1 MADPDQSSGKPMVTR
16 RNLLIGGG
24 AGIGLFVAWAVWP
37 RHYAANLTA
46 AKGEHVF
53 NAWLKIGEDG
63 HIAVAVPQAEH
74 GQGVWTTLPQI
85 VADELGAD
93 WRTIAVEPAPLN
105 PLYANPMAA
114 DELFAG
120 AFDRLP
126 QSLRDGH
133 VTSSAL
139 MLTAGSTS
147 IRQFEAGLRQ
157 AGAAARVLLQK
168 AAAKRWGA
176 DWQSCGTAAGFV
188 VRGKD
193 KLRFGELAAEAVG
206 GSVPDPLPLRG
217 GEAGRLTGQSLPR
230 LDSPAKVDGSVN
242 FAGDVRLPGMVF
254 ASVRS
259 GPTPAA
265 VLVGCDTA
273 AADKVRGVTEIV
285 QKERWV
291 AAIATDWWAANRGLE
306 AARPRFRIPGTPVST
321 TTIRGALDEALKG
334 PGVRVASVGDVGAA
348 FKGASIVTATYRA
361 DPALHAPVETR
372 AATAAWTD
380 GTVEVWAP
388 TLAPGLARAAVAA
401 ATGVSDG
408 SVVIHPMPIG
418 GGFGI
423 NLEHDAAVQAAVL
436 ARDLK
441 RPVQVMWSRA
451 EDIQQDRPRSPAVA
465 RMAGRLD
472 NQGRITGWLA
482 KIATPATGRE
492 LAQRLLADDHT
503 ASGALALAGG
513 GDGYAMA
520 GATPFYQIPSYA
532 IDHHEADIGLP
543 TGHWRSGAHSYTCFF
558 TECFIDE
565 LAHLSGTEAMS
576 FRIGMLGGDARLARC
591 LTTAAALGGWEGGV
605 PGSGQGLACHSF
617 RGSHIAVFAE
627 AHIDEDQSIGVD
639 RIVAVVDCG
648 RTINPDVVKQNIEG
662 GLVFGMAA
670 ALGGSTRYN
679 GGWAET
685 LGLGGLDLPRL
696 ADVPDITVELI
707 PSEADPGGVSELA
720 VPPVAPAI
728 ANALQSATGFR
739 IRSLPLKVGN
749 R

>member
-1 MADPDQSSGKPMVTR
+1 MADAAQPVSKPMLTR

-24 AGIGLFVAWAVWP
+24 AGVGLVVAWAVWP

-46 AKGEHVF
+46 AKGEHIF

-105 PLYANPMAA
+105 QLYANPMAA
-114 DELFAG
+114 SELFEG

-126 QSLRDGH
+126 QGLRDGH

-147 IRQFEAGLRQ
+147 IRQFEGDLRE
-157 AGAAARVLLQK
+157 AGAAARVLLQM
-168 AAAKRWGA
+168 AAAKRWGL
-176 DWQSCGTAAGFV
+176 DWRSCGTAGGFV
-188 VRGKD
+188 VHGKD
-193 KLRFGELAAEAVG
+193 KLRFGELAAEAAG
-206 GSVPDPLPLRG
+206 GSVPDPVPLRG
-217 GEAGRLTGQSLPR
+217 GETGRLTGQSLPR

-254 ASVRS
+254 AAVRAA
-259 GPTPAA
+259 PAPDA
-265 VLVGCDTA
+265 TLLDCDTKA
-273 AADKVRGVTEIV
+273 AEKIRGVVAIV
-285 QKERWV
+285 RKERWV
-291 AAIATDWWAANRGLE
+291 AAIASDWWAADRAI
-306 AARPRFRIPGTPVST
+306 AAVRPRFRIPGTPGST
-321 TTIRGALDEALKG
+321 TTIRRALDTALKG
-334 PGVRVASVGDVGAA
+334 PGVRMVSAGDVGAA
-348 FKGASIVTATYRA
+348 FKGVSVVTATYRA

-380 GTVEVWAP
+380 GSVEVWAP
-388 TLAPGLARAAVAA
+388 TLAPSLVRAAVAA
-401 ATGVSDG
+401 ATGVADG
-408 SVVIHPMPIG
+408 AVVIHPMPIG

-423 NLEHDAAVQAAVL
+423 NLEHDAAVQAAML

-451 EDIQQDRPRSPAVA
+451 EDIQQDRPRAPALA
-465 RMAGRLD
+465 RMAGRID
-472 NQGRITGWLA
+472 NQGRITGLLT
-482 KIATPATGRE
+482 KIAAPATGRE
-492 LAQRLLADDHT
+492 LAHRLLADDHT
-503 ASGALALAGG
+503 ALAALSLASGR
-513 GDGYAMA
+513 DGYAMA

-532 IDHHEADIGLP
+532 VDFHEADIDLP

-565 LAHLSGTEAMS
+565 LAHIAGTEAMS

-605 PGSGQGLACHSF
+605 TGSGQGLACHSF

-639 RIVAVVDCG
+639 RIVAVADCG

-670 ALGGSTRYN
+670 ALGGSTKYK
-679 GGWAET
+679 GGWAES

-739 IRSLPLKVGN
+739 IRSLPLKVGEA
-749 R
+749 

>member
-1 MADPDQSSGKPMVTR
+1 MASAPPPESKPLLTR

-24 AGIGLFVAWAVWP
+24 AGVGLVVAWAVWP

-46 AKGEHVF
+46 AKGEHIF
-53 NAWLKIGEDG
+53 NAWIKIGEDG
-63 HIAVAVPQAEH
+63 HITVAVPQAEH

-85 VADELGAD
+85 VADEVGAD

-114 DELFAG
+114 SELFEG

-147 IRQFEAGLRQ
+147 IRQFEGDLRQ

-168 AAAKRWGA
+168 AAARRWGV
-176 DWQSCGTAAGFV
+176 DWQACGTASGFV
-188 VRGKD
+188 VHGKD
-193 KLRFGELAAEAVG
+193 KLRFGELAADAAG
-206 GSVPDPLPLRG
+206 GGVPDPLPFRG
-217 GEAGRLTGQSLPR
+217 GDAGRLAGQSLPR

-242 FAGDVRLPGMVF
+242 FASDVRLSGMAF
-254 ASVRS
+254 AAIRAA
-259 GPTPAA
+259 PTPEA
-265 VLVGCDTA
+265 VFVDCDTA
-273 AADKVRGVTEIV
+273 AAEKIRGVLAIV
-285 QKERWV
+285 KKDRWV
-291 AAIATDWWAANRGLE
+291 AAIATDWWAANRAIE
-306 AARPRFRIPGTPVST
+306 AIHPRFRISGTVST
-321 TTIRGALDEALKG
+321 ATIHRALDDALKG
-334 PGVRVASVGDVGAA
+334 PGVRVASVGDIGAA
-348 FKGASIVTATYRA
+348 FKGARVVTATYRA
-361 DPALHAPVETR
+361 DPALHAAVETR

-380 GTVEVWAP
+380 GVVEVWAP

-401 ATGVSDG
+401 ATGVADSA
-408 SVVIHPMPIG
+408 VVIHPMPIG

-441 RPVQVMWSRA
+441 RPIQVMWSRA
-451 EDIQQDRPRSPAVA
+451 EDIQQDRPRAPAIA
-465 RMAGRLD
+465 RMAGRVD
-472 NQGRITGWLA
+472 SQGRITGLLT
-482 KIATPATGRE
+482 KIAAPATGRE
-492 LAQRLLADDHT
+492 LARRLLARDRT
-503 ASGALALAGG
+503 ASAALTMAGG

-520 GATPFYQIPSYA
+520 GSAPFYQIPSYA
-532 IDHHEADIGLP
+532 VDFHEAAIDLP

-565 LAHLSGTEAMS
+565 LAHVAGTEAMS

-591 LTTAAALGGWEGGV
+591 LTTAAALGGWEGGIV
-605 PGSGQGLACHSF
+605 GSGQGIACHSF

-639 RIVAVVDCG
+639 RIVAAVDCG

-670 ALGGSTRYN
+670 ALSGSTRYK

-696 ADVPDITVELI
+696 VDVPDITVELI

-739 IRSLPLKVGN
+739 IRSLPLKVGEA
-749 R
+749 

>member
-1 MADPDQSSGKPMVTR
+1 MAPGPPPESKPLVTR

-24 AGIGLFVAWAVWP
+24 AGVGLVVAWAVWP

-63 HIAVAVPQAEH
+63 HVAVAVPQAEH

-114 DELFAG
+114 SELFEG

-126 QSLRDGH
+126 KSLRDGH

-147 IRQFEAGLRQ
+147 IRQFEGDLRQ
-157 AGAAARVLLQK
+157 AGAAARLLLQQ
-168 AAAKRWGA
+168 AAAARWGV
-176 DWQSCGTAAGFV
+176 DWRSCGTAAGFV
-188 VRGKD
+188 VHGKD
-193 KLRFGELAAEAVG
+193 KLRFGELAAEAAG
-206 GSVPDPLPLRG
+206 GSVPDPVPLRG
-217 GEAGRLTGQSLPR
+217 GETGRLTGQSLPR

-242 FAGDVRLPGMVF
+242 FAADVRLPGMMF
-254 ASVRS
+254 ASVRG
-259 GPTPAA
+259 GPTPDA
-265 VLVGCDTA
+265 VLAACDTA
-273 AADKVRGVTEIV
+273 AAEKIRGVTAIV
-285 QKERWV
+285 RKDRWV
-291 AAIATDWWAANRGLE
+291 AAVASDWWTANRAIE
-306 AARPRFRIPGTPVST
+306 AAHPRFAIPGTPVST
-321 TTIRGALDEALKG
+321 ATIRRALDDALKG
-334 PGVRVASVGDVGAA
+334 SGVRVASSGDVGAA
-348 FKGASIVTATYRA
+348 FKGASIVGATYRA
-361 DPALHAPVETR
+361 DPALHVPVETR
-372 AATAAWTD
+372 AATATWSD
-380 GTVEVWAP
+380 GMVEVWAP

-401 ATGVSDG
+401 ATGVADG
-408 SVVIHPMPIG
+408 AVVIHPMPIG

-423 NLEHDAAVQAAVL
+423 NLEPDAAVQAAVL

-492 LAQRLLADDHT
+492 LALRLLADDRA
-503 ASGALALAGG
+503 ASAALAVAGD

-532 IDHHEADIGLP
+532 IDHHAADIGIL

-565 LAHLSGTEAMS
+565 LAHMAGTEAMS
-576 FRIGMLGGDARLARC
+576 FRIGMLGGNARLARC

-605 PGSGQGLACHSF
+605 PGSGQGIACHSF

-639 RIVAVVDCG
+639 RIVAAVDCG
-648 RTINPDVVKQNIEG
+648 RTINPDVVRQNIEG

-670 ALGGSTRYN
+670 ALGGSARYK
-679 GGWAET
+679 GGWAER
-685 LGLGGLDLPRL
+685 LGLSGLDLLRL

-707 PSEADPGGVSELA
+707 PSEADPGGVGELA

-739 IRSLPLKVGN
+739 IRSLPLKVGEA
-749 R
+749 

>member
-1 MADPDQSSGKPMVTR
+1 MAASDQSSGKPVLTR

-24 AGIGLFVAWAVWP
+24 AGAGLLVAWAVWP

-63 HIAVAVPQAEH
+63 LIAVAVPQIEH

-133 VTSSAL
+133 ATSSAL

-147 IRQFEAGLRQ
+147 VRQFEDDLRQ

-168 AAAKRWGA
+168 AAARRWGV
-176 DWQSCGTAAGFV
+176 DWQSCGTASGFV
-188 VRGKD
+188 VHGKD
-193 KLRFGELAAEAVG
+193 KLRFGELAAEAAG
-206 GSVPDPLPLRG
+206 GSVPDPVPLRG
-217 GEAGRLTGQSLPR
+217 GETGRLTGQSLPR

-242 FAGDVRLPGMVF
+242 FAADVRLPGMAF
-254 ASVRS
+254 AAIR
-259 GPTPAA
+259 GAPTPAA
-265 VLVGCDTA
+265 TLVECDTA
-273 AADKVRGVTEIV
+273 AANAIRGVLAV
-285 QKERWV
+285 VKKDHWV
-291 AAIATDWWAANRGLE
+291 AAVATDWWAANRAI
-306 AARPRFRIPGTPVST
+306 AAIRPRFRIPGTPVST
-321 TTIRGALDEALKG
+321 TTIRRALDDALKG
-334 PGVRVASVGDVGAA
+334 AGVRVAATGDVGAA
-348 FKGASIVTATYRA
+348 FKGASVVTATYRA

-388 TLAPGLARAAVAA
+388 TLAPGLTRVAVAA
-401 ATGVSDG
+401 ATGVADG
-408 SVVIHPMPIG
+408 AVVVHPMPIG

-423 NLEHDAAVQAAVL
+423 NLEQDAAVQAAVL

-451 EDIQQDRPRSPAVA
+451 EDIQQDRPRSPAIA
-465 RMAGRLD
+465 RMTGRLD
-472 NQGRITGWLA
+472 NQGRISGWLA
-482 KIATPATGRE
+482 KIAAPATGRE
-492 LAQRLLADDHT
+492 LANRLLANDHT
-503 ASGALALAGG
+503 ASAALALGG
-513 GDGYAMA
+513 AGDGYAMA

-532 IDHHEADIGLP
+532 IDYHEAEVGIP
-543 TGHWRSGAHSYTCFF
+543 AGHWRSGAHSYNCFF

-565 LAHLSGTEAMS
+565 LAHMSGTEAMS

-591 LTTAAALGGWEGGV
+591 LTTVAALGGWEGGV
-605 PGSGQGLACHSF
+605 AGSGQGLACHSF

-639 RIVAVVDCG
+639 RIVAAVDCG
-648 RTINPDVVKQNIEG
+648 RTINPDIVKQNIEG

-670 ALGGSTRYN
+670 ALGGSTRYKQ
-679 GGWAET
+679 GWAES
-685 LGLGGLDLPRL
+685 LGMGGLDLPRL

-707 PSEADPGGVSELA
+707 LSEADPGGVSELA

-739 IRSLPLKVGN
+739 IRSLPLKVGEA
-749 R
+749 

>member
-1 MADPDQSSGKPMVTR
+1 MSKADPPAKPLITR

-24 AGIGLFVAWAVWP
+24 AGVGLVVAWAVWP

-46 AKGEHVF
+46 AKGEHIF
-53 NAWLKIGEDG
+53 SAWLKIGEDG
-63 HIAVAVPQAEH
+63 HVAVAVPQVEH

-120 AFDRLP
+120 AFDRWP

-147 IRQFEAGLRQ
+147 VRQFEDDLRQ
-157 AGAAARVLLQK
+157 AGASARVLLQK
-168 AAAKRWGA
+168 AAAKRWGV
-176 DWQSCGTAAGFV
+176 DWQACGTAAGFV
-188 VRGKD
+188 VHGKD
-193 KLRFGELAAEAVG
+193 KLRFGELAVEAAG
-206 GSVPDPLPLRG
+206 GAVPDPVPLRG
-217 GEAGRLTGQSLPR
+217 DEAGRLTGQSLPR

-254 ASVRS
+254 AATRS
-259 GPTPAA
+259 APTPDATF
-265 VLVGCDTA
+265 VSCDTNA
-273 AADKVRGVTEIV
+273 ANKIRGVLSIV
-285 QKERWV
+285 TKPQWV
-291 AAIATDWWAANRGLE
+291 AAIATDWWAANRAIE
-306 AARPRFRIPGTPVST
+306 AVRPRFRIPGTPVST
-321 TTIRGALDEALKG
+321 TTIRQALDAALKG
-334 PGVRVASVGDVGAA
+334 PGVRIASVGDVGAA
-348 FKGASIVTATYRA
+348 FQGASIVTATYRA

-380 GTVEVWAP
+380 NMVELWVP
-388 TLAPGLARAAVAA
+388 TLAPGLTRAAVAA
-401 ATGVSDG
+401 ATGVADG
-408 SVVIHPMPIG
+408 AVVIHPMPIG

-482 KIATPATGRE
+482 KIAAPASGRE
-492 LAQRLLADDHT
+492 LAHRLLAHDRT
-503 ASGALALAGG
+503 ASAALTVAGDE
-513 GDGYAMA
+513 DGYAMA
-520 GATPFYQIPSYA
+520 GSTPFYQIPSYA
-532 IDHHEADIGLP
+532 VDYHEADIGMP

-565 LAHLSGTEAMS
+565 LAHLAKTEAMS

-591 LTTAAALGGWEGGV
+591 LTTVAALGGWEGGV
-605 PGSGQGLACHSF
+605 PGSGQGIACHSF

-627 AHIDEDQSIGVD
+627 AHVEEDQSISVD
-639 RIVAVVDCG
+639 RIVAAVDCG
-648 RTINPDVVKQNIEG
+648 LVINPDVVKQNIEG

-670 ALGGSTRYN
+670 ALGASTRYRQ
-679 GGWAET
+679 GWAES

-739 IRSLPLKVGN
+739 IRSLPLRVGE
-749 R
+749 

>member
-1 MADPDQSSGKPMVTR
+1 VSAAPPASKPLLTR

-24 AGIGLFVAWAVWP
+24 AGVGLFVAWAVWP
-37 RHYAANLTA
+37 RHYAGNLTA
-46 AKGEHVF
+46 AKGEHLF
-53 NAWLKIGEDG
+53 GAWLKIGEDG

-85 VADELGAD
+85 VADELGSD

-114 DELFAG
+114 SELFEG
-120 AFDRLP
+120 VFDRLP
-126 QSLRDGH
+126 RSLRDGH
-133 VTSSAL
+133 VASSAL

-147 IRQFEAGLRQ
+147 IRQFEGDLRQ

-168 AAAKRWGA
+168 AAATRWGVA
-176 DWQSCGTAAGFV
+176 WQSCGTAAGFV
-188 VRGKD
+188 VHGKD
-193 KLRFGELAAEAVG
+193 KLRFGELAAAAAG

-217 GEAGRLTGQSLPR
+217 GETGRLTGQSLPR
-230 LDSPAKVDGSVN
+230 LDSPAKVDGSIN

-259 GPTPAA
+259 GPTPGAE
-265 VLVGCDTA
+265 LIECDTDA
-273 AADKVRGVTEIV
+273 ANKVRGTLAIV
-285 QKERWV
+285 RKPHWV
-291 AAIATDWWAANRGLE
+291 AAVATDWWAANRALD
-306 AARPRFRIPGTPVST
+306 AVRPRFRVPGTPVST
-321 TTIRGALDEALKG
+321 TTIRRALDTALKG
-334 PGVRVASVGDVGAA
+334 PGVRVASVGDVAAA
-348 FKGASIVTATYRA
+348 FKGASVVTATYRA
-361 DPALHAPVETR
+361 DPALHVPVETR
-372 AATAAWTD
+372 AATAAWSD
-380 GTVEVWAP
+380 GRVEVWAP
-388 TLAPGLARAAVAA
+388 TLAPSLTRAAVAA
-401 ATGVSDG
+401 ATGVADSA
-408 SVVIHPMPIG
+408 VVIHPMPIG

-436 ARDLK
+436 ARDLR

-451 EDIQQDRPRSPAVA
+451 EDIQQDRPRNPAVA

-472 NQGRITGWLA
+472 NQGRITGLLT
-482 KIATPATGRE
+482 KIAAPATGHD
-492 LAQRLLADDHT
+492 LARRLLADDHT
-503 ASGALALAGG
+503 ASAALAVAGG

-532 IDHHEADIGLP
+532 VDFHAADIGMP

-576 FRIGMLGGDARLARC
+576 FRVGMLGGDARLARC

-605 PGSGQGLACHSF
+605 PGSGQGMACHSF

-627 AHIDEDQSIGVD
+627 AHIDEDQSIGID
-639 RIVAVVDCG
+639 RIVAAVDCG

-670 ALGGSTRYN
+670 ALGGATRYK

-739 IRSLPLKVGN
+739 IRSLPLKVGEA
-749 R
+749 

>member
-1 MADPDQSSGKPMVTR
+1 MASSPPPDSKPVLTR

-24 AGIGLFVAWAVWP
+24 AGVGLFVAWAVWP
-37 RHYAANLTA
+37 RHYAPNLTA
-46 AKGEHVF
+46 SKGEHIF

-63 HIAVAVPQAEH
+63 HVAVAVPQAEH

-93 WRTIAVEPAPLN
+93 WRTVAVEPAPLN

-114 DELFAG
+114 DELFG
-120 AFDRLP
+120 DAFDHLP

-139 MLTAGSTS
+139 MLTVGSTS
-147 IRQFEAGLRQ
+147 IRQFEGDLRR

-168 AAAKRWGA
+168 AAAKRWGV
-176 DWQSCGTAAGFV
+176 DWQSCATAGGFV

-193 KLRFGELAAEAVG
+193 KLRFGELAGEAVG
-206 GSVPDPLPLRG
+206 GSVPDPLPLRS

-242 FAGDVRLPGMVF
+242 FAADVRLPGMVF
-254 ASVRS
+254 ASVRA
-259 GPTPAA
+259 GPVPDAEF
-265 VLVGCDTA
+265 VSCNTA
-273 AADKVRGVTEIV
+273 AAEKIRGMLSIVT
-285 QKERWV
+285 KPHWV
-291 AAIATDWWAANRGLE
+291 AAVASDWWAANRAIE
-306 AARPRFRIPGTPVST
+306 VARPRFRVSDPIST
-321 TTIRGALDEALKG
+321 TTIQRALDTALAG

-348 FKGASIVTATYRA
+348 FKGASVVTATYRA
-361 DPALHAPVETR
+361 DPALHVPVETR
-372 AATAAWTD
+372 GAAAAWSD
-380 GTVEVWAP
+380 GSVEVWAA
-388 TLAPGLARAAVAA
+388 TLAPGLTRAAVAA
-401 ATGVSDG
+401 ATGVADSA
-408 SVVIHPMPIG
+408 VVVHPMPIG

-423 NLEHDAAVQAAVL
+423 NLEQDAAVQAAVL

-472 NQGRITGWLA
+472 DQGRVIGWLA
-482 KIATPATGRE
+482 KVAAPATGRE
-492 LAQRLLADDHT
+492 LARRLLADDHT
-503 ASGALALAGG
+503 ASAGLALAGG

-520 GATPFYQIPSYA
+520 GATPFYQFPSYA
-532 IDHHEADIGLP
+532 IDHHAADIGMP
-543 TGHWRSGAHSYTCFF
+543 AGHWPSGAHSYNCFF

-565 LAHLSGTEAMS
+565 LAHVSGTEAMS
-576 FRIGMLGGDARLARC
+576 FRIGMLGGNARLARC
-591 LTTAAALGGWEGGV
+591 LTTVAALGGWEGGV
-605 PGSGQGLACHSF
+605 PGSGQGIACHSF

-648 RTINPDVVKQNIEG
+648 RTINPDVVRQNIEG
-662 GLVFGMAA
+662 GLVYGMAA
-670 ALGGSTRYN
+670 ALGGSTRYK

-685 LGLGGLDLPRL
+685 LGLGGLGLPRL

-707 PSEADPGGVSELA
+707 ASDADPGGVSELA

-728 ANALQSATGFR
+728 GNALQSATGFR
-739 IRSLPLKVGN
+739 IRSLPLRVGEQ
-749 R
+749 